1 VHPTNCPLIIKVSPE
16 LYSKSLLIYI
26 NDLETEIIYSN
37 NGISIIRSGNIITV
51 SISIGTL
58 TISEKT
64 WTTIYTFTDDD
75 ILPVSG
81 LSFPIIRQVS
91 DRFTVGLGS
100 ISREDRNIKVFFM
113 EEVVG
118 CMFSQSYIIY

>member
-1 VHPTNCPLIIKVSPE
+1 MHPTNCPLIIKVSPE